1 MKAVKISVKGK
12 VQGVFFRASTKKK
25 AQALSITGWCRN
37 EADGSVLIY
46 AEGSE
51 VEIDLFIDWCH
62 EGPELAKVK
71 DLKLELIPK
80 PLGYAD
86 FEIRR

>member
-25 AQALSITGWCRN
+25 AQALSINGWCKN
-37 EADGSVLIY
+37 ETDGSVLIY
-46 AEGSE
+46 AEGGAA
-51 VEIDLFIDWCH
+51 EIDRFIDWCK
-62 EGPELAKVK
+62 EGPELAIVK
-71 DLKLELIPK
+71 DFSVELVPK
-80 PLGYAD
+80 PLGFTD

>member
-25 AQALSITGWCRN
+25 AQALSIKGWCRN

-46 AEGSE
+46 AEGNE
-51 VEIDLFIDWCH
+51 DEIDDFIHWCKS
-62 EGPELAKVK
+62 GPELSIVE
-71 DLKLELIPK
+71 DSTIEWIPK
-80 PLGYAD
+80 PLGFTD